1 MLGSPSAN
9 EDGDGLTNWEEYAL
23 GLDPS
28 AQDYVVVGQSTTE
41 IAGKNYF
48 QFEFLRRKE
57 AVVLGY
63 EFIVEESSN
72 MAFNGATA
80 VFVGT
85 EDVDSEIERVFYRGS
100 LSMDEQDQCFFR
112 LVVEEPVAKE

>member
-1 MLGSPSAN
+1 
-9 EDGDGLTNWEEYAL
+9 
-23 GLDPS
+23 
-28 AQDYVVVGQSTTE
+28 
-41 IAGKNYF
+41 
-48 QFEFLRRKE
+48 
-57 AVVLGY
+57 
-63 EFIVEESSN
+63 

-100 LSMDEQDQCFFR
+100 LSMDVQDQCFFR